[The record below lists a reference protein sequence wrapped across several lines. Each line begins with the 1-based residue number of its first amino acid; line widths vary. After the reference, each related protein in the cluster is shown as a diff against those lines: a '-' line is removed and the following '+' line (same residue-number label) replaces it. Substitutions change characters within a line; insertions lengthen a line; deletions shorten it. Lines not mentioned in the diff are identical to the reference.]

1 MEMHQ
6 IKYFL
11 AMSRLLNF
19 TRAADECNVTQP
31 SLTRAIQKLEDEFG
45 GELFRRE
52 RSRTHLTDLGRQML
66 PHLERTFE
74 AAQAAKQLAKGLGKA
89 EVAPLALGVDVAI
102 ESDTLDRIL
111 AELAD
116 GLPGFE
122 LSLSSGSSED
132 LLEAAMNGALD
143 LIVVELPDDAPD
155 RLDAW
160 PLFDHSYHMVTRA
173 DHPLAGGGL
182 PTLLSVRE
190 ESWIDHE
197 GNGCAPAQGRRGR
210 AWLRAN
216 RAPPRHRHGSG
227 EAAGDLG
234 SRQRLHSAAPGRRAP
249 VRPHIFRCRGQAR
262 RSAGSGFR
270 SQTRHRRGR
279 LRPRLTC
286 AELGGGCRLSRTAG
300 SRLATALL
308 AIAGSCPA
316 QRIAAMSATMS
327 SGSGR
332 SRKSGSTWA

>member
-74 AAQAAKQLAKGLGKA
+74 AAQAAKQLAKGLGRA

-197 GNGCAPAQGRRGR
+197 GNGCARLKAVAAAHGFVPIV
-210 AWLRAN
+210 
-216 RAPPRHRHGSG
+216 RHRATDMAQVKRLVISG
-227 EAAGDLG
+227 LG
-234 SRQRLHSAAPGRRAP
+234 SAFIP
-249 VRPHIFRCRGQAR
+249 
-262 RSAGSGFR
+262 
-270 SQTRHRRGR
+270 
-279 LRPRLTC
+279 RPRDDERLCALTFSDV
-286 AELGGGCRLSRTAG
+286 EVRRDVVLGAVSGRKRG
-300 SRLATALL
+300 
-308 AIAGSCPA
+308 
-316 QRIAAMSATMS
+316 IAADAFVRASRA
-327 SGSGR
+327 R
-332 SRKSGSTWA
+332 SWAAAAA

>member
-6 IKYFL
+6 VRYFL
-11 AMSRLLNF
+11 SMARLLNF

-31 SLTRAIQKLEDEFG
+31 SLTRAIQKLEEEFG

-74 AAQAAKQLAKGLGKA
+74 AAQAAKQLAKGIGRA
-89 EVAPLALGVDVAI
+89 EVAPLALGVDLAI

-111 AELAD
+111 AELAA

-143 LIVVELPDDAPD
+143 LIVVELPDEAPD

-160 PLFDHSYHMVTRA
+160 PLFDHAYHMVTRA
-173 DHPLAGGGL
+173 DHPLAGGEL
-182 PTLLSVRE
+182 PSLLSVRE

-197 GNGCAPAQGRRGR
+197 GNGCARLKAVAAAHGFVPIV
-210 AWLRAN
+210 
-216 RAPPRHRHGSG
+216 RHRATDMAQVKRLVISG
-227 EAAGDLG
+227 LG
-234 SRQRLHSAAPGRRAP
+234 SAFIP
-249 VRPHIFRCRGQAR
+249 
-262 RSAGSGFR
+262 
-270 SQTRHRRGR
+270 
-279 LRPRLTC
+279 RPRADERLCALTFSDV
-286 AELGGGCRLSRTAG
+286 EVRRDVVLGAVSGRKRG
-300 SRLATALL
+300 
-308 AIAGSCPA
+308 
-316 QRIAAMSATMS
+316 IAADAFVRS
-327 SGSGR
+327 SRAR
-332 SRKSGSTWA
+332 SWAAAAV

>member
-6 IKYFL
+6 IRYFL
-11 AMSRLLNF
+11 AMSRVLNF

-74 AAQAAKQLAKGLGKA
+74 AAQAAKQLAKGIGKA

-111 AELAD
+111 AELAE

-132 LLEAAMNGALD
+132 LLEAALNGALD
-143 LIVVELPDDAPD
+143 LIVVELPDEAPD

-160 PLFDHSYHMVTRA
+160 PLFDHIYHMVTRA
-173 DHPLAGGGL
+173 DHPLARGEL
-182 PTLLSVRE
+182 PSLLSVRE

-197 GNGCAPAQGRRGR
+197 GNGCARLKAVTAAHGFVPIV
-210 AWLRAN
+210 
-216 RAPPRHRHGSG
+216 RHRATDMAQVKRLVISG
-227 EAAGDLG
+227 LG
-234 SRQRLHSAAPGRRAP
+234 SAFIP
-249 VRPHIFRCRGQAR
+249 
-262 RSAGSGFR
+262 
-270 SQTRHRRGR
+270 
-279 LRPRLTC
+279 RPRADERLC
-286 AELGGGCRLSRTAG
+286 AFRFADAEVRRDVVLGAVSGRKRG
-300 SRLATALL
+300 
-308 AIAGSCPA
+308 
-316 QRIAAMSATMS
+316 IAADAFVRASRARSWAAAAT
-327 SGSGR
+327 
-332 SRKSGSTWA
+332 

>member
-6 IKYFL
+6 VRYFL
-11 AMSRLLNF
+11 SMARLLNF

-31 SLTRAIQKLEDEFG
+31 SLTRAIQKLEEEFG

-74 AAQAAKQLAKGLGKA
+74 AAQAAKQLAKGIGRA
-89 EVAPLALGVDVAI
+89 EVAPLALGVDLAI

-111 AELAD
+111 AELAA

-143 LIVVELPDDAPD
+143 LIVVELPDEAPD

-160 PLFDHSYHMVTRA
+160 PLFDHAYHMVTRA
-173 DHPLAGGGL
+173 DHPLAGGEL
-182 PTLLSVRE
+182 PSLLSVRE

-197 GNGCAPAQGRRGR
+197 GNGCARLKAVAAAHGFVPIV
-210 AWLRAN
+210 
-216 RAPPRHRHGSG
+216 RHRATDMAQVKRLVISG
-227 EAAGDLG
+227 LG
-234 SRQRLHSAAPGRRAP
+234 SAFIP
-249 VRPHIFRCRGQAR
+249 
-262 RSAGSGFR
+262 
-270 SQTRHRRGR
+270 
-279 LRPRLTC
+279 RPRADERLCALTFSD
-286 AELGGGCRLSRTAG
+286 AEVRRDVVLGAVSGRKRG
-300 SRLATALL
+300 
-308 AIAGSCPA
+308 
-316 QRIAAMSATMS
+316 IAADAFVRS
-327 SGSGR
+327 SRAR
-332 SRKSGSTWA
+332 SWAAAAV